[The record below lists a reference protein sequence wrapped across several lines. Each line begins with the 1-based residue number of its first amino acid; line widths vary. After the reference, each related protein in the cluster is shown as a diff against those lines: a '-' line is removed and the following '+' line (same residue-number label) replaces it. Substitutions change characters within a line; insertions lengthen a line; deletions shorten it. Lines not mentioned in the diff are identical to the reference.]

1 MLCPILWAGSVGWQD
16 ILALYGTS
24 WDGKDWTNHFQDDF
38 FILTHSWGAWCSL
51 VSCLPG
57 ILPSTASPWGMGFS
71 QHGNPSIDTLLQQL
85 VPKKEMELTRS
96 AKAHPELTVIP
107 LYSVDNWVKRM
118 GALYFRISEGGGGD
132 GKLRVRD
139 YSGHLWYLWQL
150 WVSESYHLCFP
161 TGDILFF
168 LIYGPRDG
176 TLQPHP
182 QSQIVLFWGGV
193 GGWT

>member
-118 GALYFRISEGGGGD
+118 GALYFRISEGGVGMAN
-132 GKLRVRD
+132 
-139 YSGHLWYLWQL
+139 SGW
-150 WVSESYHLCFP
+150 EI
-161 TGDILFF
+161 ILVTFGTYDNFEFQNPITCASQQVTFYFF
-168 LIYGPRDG
+168 
-176 TLQPHP
+176 
-182 QSQIVLFWGGV
+182 
-193 GGWT
+193 